1 MTQGTVEV
9 ECDLSRIFLQTR
21 PVGWEGVPV
30 ITHLKELLFND
41 DGATL
46 VEYAFVVALI
56 ALVCVTAVTTLGTK
70 VKTIFTDMGTDI

>member
-1 MTQGTVEV
+1 M
-9 ECDLSRIFLQTR
+9 
-21 PVGWEGVPV
+21 